1 MGQLLDVSR
10 STTPARFWTSAQ
22 GSQTRARH
30 ISKDGVKRP
39 SWKWRARAVGSHDAM
54 VARDGLEGFR
64 HEISTMFMQFHRGQI
79 GVVLVRESGQ
89 ERGFA
94 TRSGT
99 EIQPLTKIAIR
110 LGCMKQGQDH
120 QLRALILYADPPLTH
135 RSDIGRVS
143 WTHDTPW
150 GIPSWGPRLN
160 FVALS
165 EARAD
170 DQGRDRRLVVRQQ
183 GGLHLVSSKTIL
195 EGLDDPGRVQGSQG
209 HDVDALASTDLAGP
223 FLEAVGADAPGYS
236 VDKTCYSFSDD
247 LTGQI
252 DRSGHSSPGGHPHGK
267 DLVCRHP

>member
-1 MGQLLDVSR
+1 
-10 STTPARFWTSAQ
+10 
-22 GSQTRARH
+22 
-30 ISKDGVKRP
+30 
-39 SWKWRARAVGSHDAM
+39 M

-89 ERGFA
+89 ERGFSP
-94 TRSGT
+94 RSGT
-99 EIQPLTKIAIR
+99 EIQPLTKTAVC
-110 LGCMKQGQDH
+110 LGCVQQGQDH
-120 QLRALILYADPPLTH
+120 QLRALILYAGPPLTH

-143 WTHDTPW
+143 WAHDTPW

-165 EARAD
+165 EARTD
-170 DQGRDRRLVVRQQ
+170 DQ
-183 GGLHLVSSKTIL
+183 
-195 EGLDDPGRVQGSQG
+195 GRVQGSQG

-223 FLEAVGADAPGYS
+223 FLEAVGADAPGYG
-236 VDKTCYSFSDD
+236 VDKTCYSFPDD

-252 DRSGHSSPGGHPHGK
+252 DRSGHSSSGGHPHGK